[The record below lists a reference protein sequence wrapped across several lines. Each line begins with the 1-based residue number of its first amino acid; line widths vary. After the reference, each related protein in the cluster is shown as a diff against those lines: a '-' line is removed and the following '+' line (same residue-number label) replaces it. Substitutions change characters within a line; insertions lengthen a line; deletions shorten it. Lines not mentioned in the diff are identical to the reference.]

1 MMLTV
6 QNLSLKTRQPILH
19 DFSYQFAPGQFYQI
33 AAENGSGK
41 TSFLRAVT
49 DLIPA
54 SSGKVLLDGKPYAKN
69 KRKLFFF
76 ESNEWLNVNLTSLDY
91 LKFVKSQ
98 WHSNVDLDQELDLL
112 GVREYVKVPIK
123 KYSLGMKQ
131 KLIVAMYLVSDAEY
145 YLMDEITNGLD
156 EESRTVLYE
165 RLNDEVTQRN
175 KCIILTS
182 HYSSEIKVNNLHRL
196 VLHKQ
201 MMHEVEQ

>member
-1 MMLTV
+1 MLTV

-41 TSFLRAVT
+41 TSFLRAIT

-54 SSGKVLLDGKPYAKN
+54 SSGKVLLDGKPYVKN

-76 ESNEWLNVNLTSLDY
+76 ESNEWFNANLTSLDY
-91 LKFVKSQ
+91 LKFVKRQ
-98 WHSNVDLDQELDLL
+98 WHSSVDLDQELDFLS
-112 GVREYVKVPIK
+112 VREYVKVPIK

-131 KLIVAMYLVSDAEY
+131 KLIVAMYLVSGAEY

-156 EESRTVLYE
+156 EESRAILYK
-165 RLNDEVTQRN
+165 RLNDEVAQRN

-182 HYSSEIKVNNLHRL
+182 HYSSEIKVNNLRRL
-196 VLHKQ
+196 VLQKQ
-201 MMHEVEQ
+201 MMHEVDQ

>member
-1 MMLTV
+1 MLTV

-19 DFSYQFAPGQFYQI
+19 DFSYHFAPGQFYQI

-41 TSFLRAVT
+41 TSFLRAIT

-54 SSGKVLLDGKPYAKN
+54 SSGKVLLDGKPYVKN

-76 ESNEWLNVNLTSLDY
+76 ESNEWFNANLTSLDY
-91 LKFVKSQ
+91 LKFVKRQ
-98 WHSNVDLDQELDLL
+98 WHSSVDLDQELDFLS
-112 GVREYVKVPIK
+112 VREYVKVPIK

-131 KLIVAMYLVSDAEY
+131 KLIVAMYLVSGAEY

-156 EESRTVLYE
+156 EESRAILYK
-165 RLNDEVTQRN
+165 RLNDEVAQRN

-182 HYSSEIKVNNLHRL
+182 HYSSEIKVNNLRRL
-196 VLHKQ
+196 VLQKQ
-201 MMHEVEQ
+201 MMHEVDQ

>member
-1 MMLTV
+1 MLTV

-19 DFSYQFAPGQFYQI
+19 NFSYHFAPGQFYQI

-91 LKFVKSQ
+91 LKFVKRQ
-98 WHSNVDLDQELDLL
+98 WRSNVDLDQELDLL

-156 EESRTVLYE
+156 EESRAVLYE

-196 VLHKQ
+196 VLQKQ
-201 MMHEVEQ
+201 MMHEVD

>member
-1 MMLTV
+1 MLTV

-76 ESNEWLNVNLTSLDY
+76 ESNEWFNVNLTSLDY

-98 WHSNVDLDQELDLL
+98 WHSNVDLDQELDFL

-131 KLIVAMYLVSDAEY
+131 KLIVAMYLVSGAEY
-145 YLMDEITNGLD
+145 FLMDEITNGLD
-156 EESRTVLYE
+156 EESRAILYE